1 MERILITGATGNYG
15 YTVIEKL
22 LKNGVD
28 KKSIYAMARDEVK
41 AKLLTP
47 FGVNIVFGNYNN
59 YNSMID
65 AFSGI
70 EKLLFVSSGEMG
82 NRSEQHRQVVKA
94 AKNARV
100 KHIFYTSQIHKT
112 DNPSSPMKFVMKSHL
127 ATEIA
132 IMKSGMNYTI
142 LRNGLYLD
150 MLPLFLGHNV
160 IENGI
165 FLPAGNGKIAFT
177 LRAEMAEVAA
187 NILSSEGHKNK
198 IYDISGKAVSFLDIA
213 TNIYQITNKNITYVS
228 PDLDS
233 FINTT
238 VRLGTPREY
247 AKMLGGFAM
256 AAQQGEL
263 EGENSSLEKL
273 LGRKPISVSA
283 FLGKIYP

>member
-1 MERILITGATGNYG
+1 MEKILITGATGNYG
-15 YTVIEKL
+15 YTAIEEL

-47 FGVNIVFGNYNN
+47 FGVNIVFGNYND

-70 EKLLFVSSGEMG
+70 DKLLFVSSGEMG

-150 MLPLFLGHNV
+150 MLPLFLGKKV

-177 LRAEMAEVAA
+177 LRSEMAEVAA

-198 IYDISGKAVSFLDIA
+198 IYDISNKGVSFLEIA
-213 TNIYQITNKNITYVS
+213 SMIHHITNKNITYVS
-228 PDLDS
+228 PDIDTFIKTAIDS
-233 FINTT
+233 
-238 VRLGTPREY
+238 GTPKEY
-247 AKMLGGFAM
+247 AKILGGFAM

-263 EGENSSLEKL
+263 EGENSPIEKL
-273 LGRKPISVSA
+273 LGRKPTSVEGVLEKM
-283 FLGKIYP
+283 FH